1 MHDPTFRKHVTD
13 FIDNIVTCKIPKEFA
28 NAEPVVPRPIIAAQ
42 LYPSLES
49 LKADAAKCRLQLQT
63 HKHAVTCWKRKN
75 SKKCRMAMKRQLALE
90 TYIYEL
96 EAAKN

>member
-42 LYPSLES
+42 PYPES
-49 LKADAAKCRLQLQT
+49 LKADAARCRFQLQT
-63 HKHAVTCWKRKN
+63 HKHAATCWKRKN